1 MTVGLIFHHV
11 SPRDQIK
18 YIRFGRII
26 LFAEPSL
33 EIHSDFLNSVSLFN
47 VKVKQEEN

>member
-1 MTVGLIFHHV
+1 MTVGLIFHHG

-26 LFAEPSL
+26 LFAEPLL
-33 EIHSDFLNSVSLFN
+33 EIHSDFLNSASLFN
-47 VKVKQEEN
+47 LKVKQEKN